1 MSFRALTRAANTAL
15 LIALTCA
22 AQTEPGSHS
31 CTAEIG
37 GGYDLVRGG
46 DGSYLGGVAG
56 FQAGGGFVLR
66 NNLALTFD
74 FMYDAAY
81 VKASALAASTA
92 PGATAPGVPSAKAR
106 YYTVTFD
113 PTYRIRPRRRV
124 SPYVLGGFGWLRRS
138 AEFTAPAPN
147 PVIYPGSF
155 PTPGVGASSTAN
167 TGVFDVG
174 GGFDIALPRTGLK
187 FYAEAR
193 FVKGLAFNSH
203 TRLFPIVFGFRW

>member
-1 MSFRALTRAANTAL
+1 MPLRAFTRLLNAALVAGF
-15 LIALTCA
+15 TCA
-22 AQTEPGSHS
+22 AQSDPGAHS

-46 DGSYLGGVAG
+46 DGGYLGGVAD
-56 FQAGGGFVLR
+56 FEAGGGFVLQR
-66 NNLALTFD
+66 NFALTFN

-81 VKASALAASTA
+81 VKKSALATSIA
-92 PGATAPGVPSAKAR
+92 PGATTAGVASGKAR

-113 PTYRIRPRRRV
+113 PTYRIMPKSRV

-138 AEFTAPAPN
+138 AEFTGPAPN

-155 PTPGVGASSTAN
+155 PAAGIGASSSAN

-174 GGFDIALPRTGLK
+174 GGFDIPLPRTGLK

-203 TRLFPIVFGFRW
+203 TRLVPIAFGFRW